1 MQQGWENM
9 QENVQHVIPTGDLLD
24 SNKSTISRK
33 SDFGD
38 LLVSRDEIVEI
49 FPTVKN
55 VTFLDLQIDTQLGQL
70 IPRFMVNP
78 LIF

>member
-9 QENVQHVIPTGDLLD
+9 QENVQHIIPTGELLD